1 MEVDDDIDAQQEEQ
15 QPQTSRK
22 LQRISSDNDKT
33 GMRDWNNP
41 SSRII
46 RVSRASGGK
55 DRHSKV
61 LTSKGL
67 RDRRIRLS
75 VATAIQ
81 FYDLQDR
88 LGFDQPSKAVEW
100 LINAAS
106 DSISELPP
114 INTSFDQALSLSKSA
129 CSSGTSESSLLSL
142 SRTES
147 RGKARER
154 ARDRTAKEKD
164 KDLQNAQSSFTQLL
178 TGGFDEPN
186 RNWIGGSSSDCFNH
200 PVQLI
205 PSPSSSSSL
214 HQFNNSTNH
223 RQETSLNHHHQN
235 HFSFVP
241 DYNFGISSSD
251 SPGGC
256 YTSRGT
262 LQSNSHSLLHNNN
275 NINQRPISF
284 MATPPPLDHH
294 NHQLPAT
301 FDGRLYLYYGEGNRS
316 SDDKGKDGR

>member
-1 MEVDDDIDAQQEEQ
+1 MEVDDDIDAQQ
-15 QPQTSRK
+15 QTSRK
-22 LQRISSDNDKT
+22 LQRISSDNDKN

-100 LINAAS
+100 LINAAA

-154 ARDRTAKEKD
+154 ARERTATDKD

-186 RNWIGGSSSDCFNH
+186 RNWIGGSSSDCFT

-214 HQFNNSTNH
+214 HHYNNSNH
-223 RQETSLNHHHQN
+223 RQETSLNHHQN

-251 SPGGC
+251 SPGAAAVNGGC

-262 LQSNSHSLLHNNN
+262 LQSNSHSLFLNNN
-275 NINQRPISF
+275 NVNQR
-284 MATPPPLDHH
+284 ATPPPLDHH

>member
-1 MEVDDDIDAQQEEQ
+1 MEVDDDIDEQ
-15 QPQTSRK
+15 QQTSRK
-22 LQRISSDNDKT
+22 LQRISSDNDKN

-100 LINAAS
+100 LINAAA

-154 ARDRTAKEKD
+154 ARERTAKDKD

-186 RNWIGGSSSDCFNH
+186 RNWIGGSSSDCFN

-205 PSPSSSSSL
+205 PNSSSSSL
-214 HQFNNSTNH
+214 HHYNNNNH
-223 RQETSLNHHHQN
+223 RQETSLNHHL
-235 HFSFVP
+235 SFVP

-251 SPGGC
+251 SPAAAAVNGGC

-262 LQSNSHSLLHNNN
+262 LQSNSHSHFLNNN
-275 NINQRPISF
+275 NNVNQRPISF

-301 FDGRLYLYYGEGNRS
+301 FDGRLYLYYGEGNRT